1 MSELRTNRIVP
12 RDGLPSGS
20 SGGIIQ
26 VKSTTKT
33 DTFSSSTTGSFV
45 DVTGLSV
52 TITPTRSDSKI
63 FIMINVHVGGD
74 QASYHAYRVLRDST
88 VVTQGTH
95 ATGSRTNVSFGGR
108 IDQDY
113 DNYMMSFNFLD
124 SPSTTSATT
133 YKLQVSDAFDSSNRN
148 IVINGTGDD
157 ANDSYTLCGTSTITV
172 MEVTG

>member
-26 VKSTTKT
+26 IKSATKV
-33 DTFSSSTTGSFV
+33 DRQLSNSSAYV
-45 DVTGLSV
+45 DVTGMSV
-52 TITPTRSDSKI
+52 SITPTRSDSKI

-74 QASYHAYRVLRDST
+74 QASYLAFRVLRDST

-95 ATGSRTNVSFGGR
+95 ATGNRTNVSFGGR
-108 IDQDY
+108 IDQNY
-113 DNYMMSFNFLD
+113 DNYMMAFNFLD

-133 YKLQVSDAFDSSNRN
+133 YKLQVSDAYDSSNRN

-157 ANDSYTLCGTSTITV
+157 ANDTYTLCGTSTITV

>member
-26 VKSTTKT
+26 IKSATKT
-33 DTFSSSTTGSFV
+33 DRQLSNSSAYV
-45 DVTGLSV
+45 DVTGMSV
-52 TITPTRSDSKI
+52 SITPTRSDSKI

-74 QASYHAYRVLRDST
+74 QASYLAFRVLRDST

-95 ATGSRTNVSFGGR
+95 ATGNRTNVSFGGR
-108 IDQDY
+108 IDQNY
-113 DNYMMSFNFLD
+113 DNYMMAFNFLD

-133 YKLQVSDAFDSSNRN
+133 YKLQVSDAYDSSNRN

-157 ANDSYTLCGTSTITV
+157 ANDTYTLCGTSTISV
-172 MEVTG
+172 MEVSA

>member
-26 VKSTTKT
+26 IKSATKT
-33 DTFSSSTTGSFV
+33 DRQLSNSSSYV
-45 DVTGLSV
+45 DVTGMSV

-74 QASYHAYRVLRDST
+74 QASYLAFRVLRDST

-95 ATGSRTNVSFGGR
+95 ATGNRTNVSFGGR

>member
-26 VKSTTKT
+26 IKSATKT
-33 DTFSSSTTGSFV
+33 DRQLSNSSAYV
-45 DVTGLSV
+45 DVTGMSV
-52 TITPTRSDSKI
+52 SITPTRSDSKI

-74 QASYHAYRVLRDST
+74 SAAYIGFKVLRDST

-95 ATGSRTNVSFGGR
+95 GTGSRTNLSFGGR
-108 IDQDY
+108 IDADY
-113 DNYMMSFNFLD
+113 DTYTMGFNFLD

-133 YKLQVSDAFDSSNRN
+133 YKLQVSDVHDSANRN
-148 IVINGTGDD
+148 VVINGSGDD
-157 ANDSYTLCGTSTITV
+157 ANAAYTLCGTSTITV
-172 MEVTG
+172 MEVSG

>member
-26 VKSTTKT
+26 IKSATKT
-33 DTFSSSTTGSFV
+33 DRQLSNSSAYV
-45 DVTGLSV
+45 DVTGMSV
-52 TITPTRSDSKI
+52 SITPTRSDSKI

-74 QASYHAYRVLRDST
+74 QASYLAFRVLRDST

-95 ATGSRTNVSFGGR
+95 ATGNRTNVSFGGR

-113 DNYMMSFNFLD
+113 DNYMMAFNFLD

-133 YKLQVSDAFDSSNRN
+133 YKLQVSDAYDSSNRN

-157 ANDSYTLCGTSTITV
+157 ANDTYTLCGTSTITV

>member
-26 VKSTTKT
+26 IKSATKT
-33 DTFSSSTTGSFV
+33 DRQLSNSSAYV
-45 DVTGLSV
+45 DVTGMSV
-52 TITPTRSDSKI
+52 SITPTRSDSKI

-95 ATGSRTNVSFGGR
+95 ATGNRTNVSFGGR

-133 YKLQVSDAFDSSNRN
+133 YKLQVSDAYDSANRN

-157 ANDSYTLCGTSTITV
+157 ANDTYTLCGTSTITV